1 MTDEEKEL
9 QEQEVERT
17 PGWIRLYRQ
26 ILESNFW
33 LEDEPYDIRSAFIY
47 VLVSANWKPK
57 TFHARNSQMITINR
71 GQLFTSTRSLAKQ
84 FNRSTKWVQ
93 NWYRRMIDHGMLT
106 VQPFTTGTLLTVVN
120 YSKFQDVG
128 YTEETLSNT
137 QRKHRV
143 TRTGNTEGIRHNKNK
158 ECIEGE
164 EGKKETA
171 LAEPMTTG
179 SEEDE
184 DGIIWYD
191 DPEEAMRN
199 AIV

>member
-57 TFHARNSQMITINR
+57 TFHARNGQVVNVER
-71 GQLFTSTRSLAKQ
+71 GQLFTSTRILMNK
-84 FNRSTKWVQ
+84 FHRSSEWVRG
-93 NWYRRMIDHGMLT
+93 WYQKMIDHGMLT
-106 VQPFTTGTLLTVVN
+106 VQAYTMGTLLTVVN
-120 YSKFQDVG
+120 YGKYQDV
-128 YTEETLSNT
+128 ENAKRTLSDT
-137 QRKHRV
+137 RREQRV
-143 TRTGNTEGIRHNKNK
+143 TRSENAEHTRHNKNK

>member
-33 LEDEPYDIRSAFIY
+33 LEDEPYDSRSAFIY

-57 TFHARNSQMITINR
+57 TFHARNGQVVNVER
-71 GQLFTSTRSLAKQ
+71 GQLFTSTRILMNK
-84 FNRSTKWVQ
+84 FHRSSEWVRG
-93 NWYRRMIDHGMLT
+93 WYQKMIDHGMLT
-106 VQPFTTGTLLTVVN
+106 VQAYTMGTLLTVVN
-120 YSKFQDVG
+120 YSKYQDV
-128 YTEETLSNT
+128 ENAKRTLSDT
-137 QRKHRV
+137 HREQRA
-143 TRTGNTEGIRHNKNK
+143 TRSENAEHIRLNKNK
-158 ECIEGE
+158 QGIEGE

-179 SEEDE
+179 SEEDD
-184 DGIIWYD
+184 DGIVWYD

>member
-57 TFHARNSQMITINR
+57 TFHARNSQMITISR
-71 GQLFTSTRSLAKQ
+71 GQLFTSTRNLAKQ

-120 YSKFQDVG
+120 YDKYQNPADTPKDKVEDTLKDTHKDTPKDKVAVRSKTIDNRQ
-128 YTEETLSNT
+128 
-137 QRKHRV
+137 Q
-143 TRTGNTEGIRHNKNK
+143 K
-158 ECIEGE
+158 EDSIFAPSEQP
-164 EGKKETA
+164 A
-171 LAEPMTTG
+171 D

-184 DGIIWYD
+184 DGIVWYD